1 VKLNLIADLLFFAL
15 AILAIRG
22 ARWAYVGLVMWILLH
37 APASIGFQ
45 IHPKACDLT
54 VNLPLALQ
62 SLSNYPHMILYC
74 IFVVVTA
81 LHFRLSGWQPLAGS
95 IGLTVAMGAGMEV
108 AQGLSGTHH
117 CKAIDLIPDL
127 VGAAVGLLI
136 VVLGRKIA
144 NARLARRKGESG
156 PIRGNQT
163 AN

>member
-1 VKLNLIADLLFFAL
+1 LFFAL

-22 ARWAYVGLVMWILLH
+22 ARWAYAGLVMWILLH

-45 IHPKACDLT
+45 MHPKACYLT
-54 VNLPLALQ
+54 VNMPLALA

-74 IFVVVTA
+74 IVFVVTA
-81 LHFRLSGWQPLAGS
+81 LHFRLSGWQALAWS
-95 IGLTVAMGAGMEV
+95 IALTLAMGAGMEI

-127 VGAAVGLLI
+127 IGATIGLLI
-136 VVLGRKIA
+136 VVLGRTIA
-144 NARLARRKGESG
+144 NARRARG
-156 PIRGNQT
+156 PIRENQT